1 MEEALLQSKEETQT
15 LKEEVVRLES
25 ALVSSREDC
34 EKLQSAFDEIS
45 HRERLDTSDQ
55 NQALAMKT
63 KEIGDLHVQVCELKE
78 ELANVMDNN
87 MLITKTLKDAEDKV
101 LSLQTIIDEQRPVV
115 LNASPAP
122 SSNELVDARDAI
134 ASLESLLEAKRN
146 EVDEQKMEDAAVR
159 ASLQEKL
166 LNAHTDLA
174 IAQEELT
181 LTRSKLMTLESARSS
196 RILEDQCL
204 ANNESMSD
212 LDVRKQ
218 LNTNSGH
225 IQFAEKD
232 VKEPASDL
240 ISMED
245 STIDDILQS
254 NDPKMIA
261 KEVRALAKKMS
272 AQKSFNAELLTR
284 ILKLQGNIQV
294 CCRIRPMTANEKQQG
309 LHEVVQPLSE
319 TEVGCFDER
328 TKSWKSYAFDKVWGA
343 ESKQMDVF
351 QDVEPLALSVIDGYN
366 ACIFAYGQSKFA

>member
-1 MEEALLQSKEETQT
+1 
-15 LKEEVVRLES
+15 
-25 ALVSSREDC
+25 
-34 EKLQSAFDEIS
+34 
-45 HRERLDTSDQ
+45 
-55 NQALAMKT
+55 
-63 KEIGDLHVQVCELKE
+63 
-78 ELANVMDNN
+78 
-87 MLITKTLKDAEDKV
+87 
-101 LSLQTIIDEQRPVV
+101 
-115 LNASPAP
+115 
-122 SSNELVDARDAI
+122 
-134 ASLESLLEAKRN
+134 
-146 EVDEQKMEDAAVR
+146 
-159 ASLQEKL
+159 
-166 LNAHTDLA
+166 
-174 IAQEELT
+174 
-181 LTRSKLMTLESARSS
+181 MTLESARSS
-196 RILEDQCL
+196 RILEDQSR

-232 VKEPASDL
+232 DKEPASDL

-254 NDPKMIA
+254 NDPEMIA
-261 KEVRALAKKMS
+261 KEVRALAQKMS

>member
-1 MEEALLQSKEETQT
+1 
-15 LKEEVVRLES
+15 
-25 ALVSSREDC
+25 
-34 EKLQSAFDEIS
+34 
-45 HRERLDTSDQ
+45 
-55 NQALAMKT
+55 
-63 KEIGDLHVQVCELKE
+63 
-78 ELANVMDNN
+78 
-87 MLITKTLKDAEDKV
+87 
-101 LSLQTIIDEQRPVV
+101 
-115 LNASPAP
+115 
-122 SSNELVDARDAI
+122 
-134 ASLESLLEAKRN
+134 
-146 EVDEQKMEDAAVR
+146 VDEQKMEDAAVR

-166 LNAHTDLA
+166 LNVHTDLA

-196 RILEDQCL
+196 RILEDQSR

-212 LDVRKQ
+212 LDVRQQ

-225 IQFAEKD
+225 IQFAEKVD
-232 VKEPASDL
+232 KEPASDL